1 MMLHF
6 AATAIPLMPLDTD
19 FVRWFNSGLGTFPRF
34 DNVLHMLNNS
44 VLLKGAP
51 FMILIWWL
59 GSGGGGER
67 AAQRDF
73 LTRSIVGLL
82 VALLVARVLQD
93 VGPHHVRPVSDPAL
107 GLKAFLDNDPN
118 YFSKL
123 NSFPSDHAV
132 EFFAMSLAIAT
143 RRFWLGMAG
152 FAWSL
157 VFICLPRIYFGY
169 HYPSDILAG
178 AVIGVTIMAI
188 ALTLPIPRRVQMG
201 FERLQMQ
208 APGVLPATQ
217 FGIALEMANNFDDIR
232 AVLAGL
238 HLA

>member
-1 MMLHF
+1 
-6 AATAIPLMPLDTD
+6 MPFDAEIVSWL
-19 FVRWFNSGLGTFPRF
+19 NSFLGASPRF
-34 DNVLHMLNNS
+34 DNLLHFLNGS
-44 VLLKGAP
+44 PLLKGAP

-67 AAQRDF
+67 DEQGGF
-73 LTRSIVGLL
+73 LTRTIIGLL

-93 VGPHHVRPVSDPAL
+93 IGPHHLRPVSDPTL
-107 GLKAFLDNDPN
+107 NLKSFMESDPN
-118 YFSKL
+118 FFRKL

-143 RRFWLGMAG
+143 RRFWLGMAA

-157 VFICLPRIYFGY
+157 AFICLPRIYFGY

-178 AVIGVTIMAI
+178 AVVGMSIMAI
-188 ALTLPIPRRVQMG
+188 ALTLPIPRRIHDG
-201 FERLQMQ
+201 FKRLQIEM
-208 APGVLPATQ
+208 PGVLQAAQ

-232 AVLAGL
+232 GVLSAMN
-238 HLA
+238 LA